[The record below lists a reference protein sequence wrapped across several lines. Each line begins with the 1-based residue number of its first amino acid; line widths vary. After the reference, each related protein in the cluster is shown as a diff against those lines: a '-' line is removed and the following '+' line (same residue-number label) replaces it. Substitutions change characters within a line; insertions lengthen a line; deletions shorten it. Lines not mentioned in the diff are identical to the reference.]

1 MDCTPTTNN
10 LLPSYTHKHTL
21 PAFILL
27 SDHTHIS
34 VHFLPFASAGLLPWT
49 LECLLWTNSSIK
61 GVFAPWSTKFGL
73 GFFSAFLLS
82 SVVSSRQ
89 SLPFCEGISG
99 PGMWSGHLWTKEHSC
114 SRSCCL
120 LIIRKN
126 ECAVASSSVY
136 EIHVLL
142 WTYIY
147 GSSLLFVAE
156 TEVCRRRDVFSLYW
170 PGSSSQNVISSPLA
184 SATFCLWN

>member
-1 MDCTPTTNN
+1 MTDDTRADILHQILWCNEQKIQLFKSLAAKRRKSERASKLFFSFDIYNSHAWTV
-10 LLPSYTHKHTL
+10 LPLQTICSL
-21 PAFILL
+21 P
-27 SDHTHIS
+27 THIN
-34 VHFLPFASAGLLPWT
+34 VHSLPLSCSRTTHASLSTFCPLHQLA
-49 LECLLWTNSSIK
+49 SSLGRMNAFCELTPIK

-73 GFFSAFLLS
+73 VFFSAFLLS

-126 ECAVASSSVY
+126 ECAVA
-136 EIHVLL
+136 LDFQL
-142 WTYIY
+142 
-147 GSSLLFVAE
+147 SL
-156 TEVCRRRDVFSLYW
+156 
-170 PGSSSQNVISSPLA
+170 
-184 SATFCLWN
+184 